1 MPANGK
7 AYIKKYDTDGDGKVS
22 KEEFKAHPETP
33 EQMKSRIDSFWS
45 FMAGDDGFIDEKE
58 ADSLVKRQR
67 ERGSG
72 GGGRGGGRRGG
83 GGGRPGGGGGRP
95 GGGRGGGR

>member
-22 KEEFKAHPETP
+22 KEEFKAHPETS

-45 FMAGDDGFIDEKE
+45 FMAGDDEFIDEKE
-58 ADSLVKRQR
+58 ADSMVKRSC
-67 ERGSG
+67 ERG

-83 GGGRPGGGGGRP
+83 GGGRPGGGGGR
-95 GGGRGGGR
+95 